1 MPSADAL
8 THLDDAIC
16 LWLTDHT
23 NGHPCNSPHLNAL
36 AAPLTRPG
44 RESWRLIDRRL
55 QALRESGRISYV
67 GKRKQDHGW
76 RVSCPAAKQPSS

>member
-1 MPSADAL
+1 MPTTDAL
-8 THLDDAIC
+8 THLDAAIC
-16 LWLTDHT
+16 LWLADHT
-23 NGHPCNSPHLNAL
+23 NGHPCNSSHLNAL
-36 AAPLTRPG
+36 ATPLTRPG

-76 RVSCPAAKQPSS
+76 RVSCQAATPPRN